1 MNKKNNKTTET
12 EYMIKTFS
20 RLIATELHL
29 NEHAVENTL
38 KLLDEGCTIP
48 FISRYR
54 KERTGGL
61 DEVQITTISDRAE
74 RLREIAKRKETV
86 VKTIAEQGKMTPG
99 LQQRID
105 DCWDSTTLEDIYLPY
120 KPRRRTRAQVAREQ
134 GLEPLAQLLLL
145 QREPQ
150 PKAAAQRFVR
160 GEVSSAEAA
169 LSGAKDIIAEQ
180 VSEEERSRNQVR
192 AAFRREAFIVSKVV
206 KSKKDT
212 DEAAKYSDY
221 FDWEEPL
228 KRCSSHRLLAMRRGE
243 AEGILRVS
251 ITIDEADA
259 ISRLQK
265 NYVRGNGACQRL
277 VAEAVADGYKRL
289 LYPSIETEFSNISK
303 EKADEEAINVFSQ
316 NLRQLLL
323 SAPLGQKRVMG
334 IDPGFRTG
342 CKVVC
347 LDAQGLLLH
356 QEAIFPHP
364 PVNHR
369 MQATVHLQQ
378 MIRDYLI
385 EAIAI
390 GNGTASRET
399 KSFVDDV
406 LSEYAEKKP
415 LVFTV
420 SEDGASVYSA
430 SATAREEFPDEDVTV
445 RGAIS
450 IGRRLMDPLAELVKI
465 DPKSI
470 GVGQYQHDVDQT
482 KLKHSLDQTVES
494 CVNLVGVNLNTASQ
508 HLLTYVSGL
517 GPVLAQNIVDYRKE
531 NGAFTSRAQLK
542 KVPRLGPAAF
552 QQCAGFL
559 RIPNAKNPLD
569 NSAVHPESYH
579 VVEQMAKDQHC
590 SVSDLISDASKRS
603 KIDIKKYVTE
613 EVGLP
618 TLTDIMK
625 ELEKPGRDPRE
636 QIEEFEFDSSVQCIE
651 DLHEGMELPG
661 IVTNITNFGAFVDIG
676 VHQDGLV
683 HVSQLADRYVS
694 DPTQVVRLH
703 QHVRVRVIGVDLRRQ
718 RISLSMRGFNKH

>member
-1 MNKKNNKTTET
+1 MEHLKIFTQ
-12 EYMIKTFS
+12 
-20 RLIATELHL
+20 LIASELHL
-29 NEHAVENTL
+29 SEHAVENTL

-61 DEVQITTISDRAE
+61 DEVEITGISE
-74 RLREIAKRKETV
+74 RLTRLQEIAKRKETIV
-86 VKTIAEQGKMTPG
+86 STITEQGNMTPE
-99 LQQRID
+99 LQKRID
-105 DCWDSTTLEDIYLPY
+105 ECWESTVLEDIYLPY
-120 KPRRRTRAQVAREQ
+120 KPKRRTRAQVAREL
-134 GLEPLAQLLLL
+134 GLEPLARLLLL
-145 QREPQ
+145 QREQ
-150 PKAAAQRFVR
+150 DPKRAAQRFVE
-160 GEVSSAEAA
+160 GDVSDVATA
-169 LSGAKDIIAEQ
+169 LKGAQDIIAEQ
-180 VSEEERSRNQVR
+180 ISEEERSRNQVR

-206 KSKKDT
+206 KGKKDA

-243 AEGILRVS
+243 NEGFLRVS
-251 ITIDEADA
+251 ITIDDDEAV
-259 ISRLQK
+259 SRLQR
-265 NYVRGNGACQRL
+265 NYVRGQGACQRL
-277 VAEAVADGYKRL
+277 VAEAVEDGYKRL
-289 LYPSIETEFSNISK
+289 LCPSIETEFSNLSK
-303 EKADEEAINVFSQ
+303 EKADEEAIKVFTE

-323 SAPLGQKRVMG
+323 GAPLGQKRVMG

-347 LDAQGLLLH
+347 LDAQGNLLH
-356 QEAIFPHP
+356 HEAIFPHP

-369 MQATVHLQQ
+369 MQATVHVQQ
-378 MIRDYLI
+378 MIHDYQI

-399 KSFVDDV
+399 KEFVEDCIKSIPSPKGEGTV
-406 LSEYAEKKP
+406 VRLF
-415 LVFTV
+415 VV

-430 SATAREEFPDEDVTV
+430 SKTARDEFPDEDVTV
-445 RGAIS
+445 RGAVS

-470 GVGQYQHDVDQT
+470 GVGQYQHDVDQA

-508 HLLTYVSGL
+508 HLLMYVSGL
-517 GPVLAQNIVDYRKE
+517 GPTLAKNIVDYRKE

-542 KVPRLGPAAF
+542 KVPRLGPAAY

-559 RIPNAKNPLD
+559 RIPDAKNPLD

-579 VVEQMAKDQHC
+579 IVEQMAKDCQC
-590 SVSDLISDASKRS
+590 TVSDLISNHEKRAQ
-603 KIDIKKYVTE
+603 IDIRNYVTDTI
-613 EVGLP
+613 GLP

-636 QIEEFEFDSSVQCIE
+636 QIEEFEFDASVQTIE

-683 HVSQLADRYVS
+683 HISQLADKYVS
-694 DPTQVVRLH
+694 DPTQVVKLH
-703 QHVRVRVIGVDLRRQ
+703 QHVRVRVLDVDLRRH
-718 RISLSMRGFNKH
+718 RISLSMRGMGKK